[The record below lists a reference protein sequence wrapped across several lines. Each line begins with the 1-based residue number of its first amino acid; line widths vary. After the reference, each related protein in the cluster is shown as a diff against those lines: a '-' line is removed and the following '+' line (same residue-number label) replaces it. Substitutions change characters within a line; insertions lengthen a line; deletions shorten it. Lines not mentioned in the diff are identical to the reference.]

1 MWAPPKKGLSCGQ
14 VFCLDKCW
22 IQSRQSR
29 ERIRM
34 KHSRDRIAAPLWGS
48 TESWWVCL
56 PQCCSWDI
64 IKIKCVPPHPFLHPF
79 LHLLKIWPHRQ
90 CACSMWNTPTPTG
103 FQQAVNSFPH
113 TRVRCWIC
121 GRNLNF
127 CPFVLCGRNKEVQWK
142 QILVDKSKLEYIYMY
157 IHVYINLYRHTS
169 PFSHNVWNL
178 AACHWDRLEN

>member
-1 MWAPPKKGLSCGQ
+1 MWQPRLCPWRNSIFVPSEMWAPPKKGLSCGQ

-64 IKIKCVPPHPFLHPF
+64 IKIKCVPPYPFLHPF

-113 TRVRCWIC
+113 THKSDV
-121 GRNLNF
+121 
-127 CPFVLCGRNKEVQWK
+127 EY
-142 QILVDKSKLEYIYMY
+142 VDKISIFAPLCSVRETKRCSESRFL
-157 IHVYINLYRHTS
+157 
-169 PFSHNVWNL
+169 
-178 AACHWDRLEN
+178 